1 MNKIALADREPATL
15 AQVTVAD
22 ASSMISSAPPVGS
35 VLEGGIFDDF
45 ALLGALV
52 FGAGKPRAITRVTDA
67 RSIGGVRHRLEQ
79 FVPRNLSQ
87 AARVS
92 GPNTLA

>member
-1 MNKIALADREPATL
+1 MNKIAFAGREPATL

-22 ASSMISSAPPVGS
+22 ASSMTSSAPPAGS

-52 FGAGKPRAITRVTDA
+52 FGAGDA
-67 RSIGGVRHRLEQ
+67 ENDLEGMTG
-79 FVPRNLSQ
+79 N
-87 AARVS
+87 
-92 GPNTLA
+92 

>member
-22 ASSMISSAPPVGS
+22 ASSMTSSASPASS

-52 FGAGKPRAITRVTDA
+52 FGAGDAESDHEDAVTDA
-67 RSIGGVRHRLEQ
+67 CSIGGARHRWSNW
-79 FVPRNLSQ
+79 RC
-87 AARVS
+87 R
-92 GPNTLA
+92 